1 MLALMA
7 VLGRFYAA
15 PLIAQVRAA
24 IVQDRDSV
32 ARNFYQEVES
42 CFNVPNPCVIPFATV
57 PAGKRL
63 IVKQVSTLVTLPA
76 PGTLAD
82 VELRGANGS
91 GVFQFIPIVAAPG
104 NFGGQFQYTA
114 HAEVLASFEAG
125 QTPNVDIF
133 VASNANFTGLASIS
147 GYMIDIP

>member
-1 MLALMA
+1 
-7 VLGRFYAA
+7 
-15 PLIAQVRAA
+15 
-24 IVQDRDSV
+24 
-32 ARNFYQEVES
+32 
-42 CFNVPNPCVIPFATV
+42 VIPFATV

-63 IVKQVSTLVTLPA
+63 IITQVSTLVTLPA
-76 PGTLAD
+76 AGTLAD

-114 HAEVLASFEAG
+114 HAQVLASYEAG
-125 QTPNVDIF
+125 QTPNVDVF
-133 VASNANFTGLASIS
+133 VASIANFTGLASIS